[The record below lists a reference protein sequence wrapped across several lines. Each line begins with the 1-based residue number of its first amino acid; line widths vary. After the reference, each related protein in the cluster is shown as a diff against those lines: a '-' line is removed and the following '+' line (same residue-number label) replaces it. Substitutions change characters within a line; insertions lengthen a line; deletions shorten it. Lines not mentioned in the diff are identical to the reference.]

1 MPNVL
6 QVVSHLDLEA
16 SGPSYSVRRL
26 SEELSTQG
34 VNSILCALARDS
46 SQVVISDNEN
56 TFLQNR
62 LSGKFGFSS
71 GLQRY
76 IKKVTRS
83 KQIDILHSHGMWM
96 HPNIVGTELCRSH
109 HIPRVV
115 SPRGT
120 LSPWS
125 MENGSKNLK
134 SIFWYLYQ
142 KRSLSQATM
151 LHATSETEYFEI
163 RNLGFNQPISI
174 IPNGID
180 PLLVNR
186 QHQKH
191 GKKYRTLLYLG
202 RIHPKKNIE
211 LLLNAWA
218 ELASKFPNWRLD
230 IVGPIENNPYALNL
244 EKSVNARGIARVKF
258 SGPAYGEQKIDKYI
272 NSDLFVLPTFSE
284 NFGMVV
290 AESLMCGTPTLV
302 SRGAPWPDLEN
313 EKCGFITSLNPSDFT
328 RNLASAL
335 AKDQDELDIMGKAGK
350 AWMERA
356 FSWDKIVLDHQ
367 KCYGWLLGLNE
378 KPDCVRSI

>member
-1 MPNVL
+1 MPGVL

-34 VNSILCALARDS
+34 VNSILCALARDQ
-46 SQVVISDNEN
+46 SQIVTSDSKN

-62 LSGKFGFSS
+62 LSGKFGYSS
-71 GLQRY
+71 GLHSY
-76 IKKVTRS
+76 IKEATRS
-83 KQIDILHSHGMWM
+83 KQIDILHSHGLWM

-109 HIPRVV
+109 RIPRVV

-125 MENGSKNLK
+125 IKNGSKILK
-134 SIFWYLYQ
+134 SMFWHLYQ

-163 RNLGFNQPISI
+163 RNLGFKQPVSI

-180 PLLVNR
+180 PLPAN
-186 QHQKH
+186 HECKKH
-191 GKKYRTLLYLG
+191 GKEYRTLMYLG
-202 RIHPKKNIE
+202 RIHPKKNLE
-211 LLLNAWA
+211 LLINAWA
-218 ELASKFPNWRLD
+218 ELAPKFPDWHLD
-230 IVGPIENNPYALNL
+230 IVGPIEENPYALKL
-244 EKSVNARGIARVKF
+244 QSSVNSRGLARIKF
-258 SGPAYGEQKIDKYI
+258 SGPAYGEQKLDKYI

-302 SRGAPWPDLEN
+302 SRGAPWPDLEK
-313 EKCGFITSLNPSDFT
+313 EKCGFITSLNPPDFT
-328 RNLASAL
+328 SKLANAL
-335 AKDQDELDIMGKAGK
+335 AKDQAELEKMGKAGK

-356 FSWDKIVLDHQ
+356 FSWDRIALDHQ

-378 KPDCVRSI
+378 MPDCIRSV

>member
-26 SEELSTQG
+26 SEELSSQG
-34 VNSILCALARDS
+34 VNSTLCALARDA
-46 SQVVISDNEN
+46 SQIVASNN
-56 TFLQNR
+56 NKTFLQNK

-71 GLQRY
+71 GLHSY
-76 IKKVTRS
+76 IKKVARS
-83 KQIDILHSHGMWM
+83 KQIDILHSHGLWM
-96 HPNIVGTELCRSH
+96 HPNIVGTEICRSH
-109 HIPRVV
+109 RIPRVV

-125 MENGSKNLK
+125 LENGSKRLK
-134 SIFWYLYQ
+134 RVLWHLYQ
-142 KRSLSQATM
+142 KRSLSEATM
-151 LHATSETEYFEI
+151 LHATSETEYVEI
-163 RNLGFNQPISI
+163 RNLGFNQPVSI

-180 PLLVNR
+180 PLSAN
-186 QHQKH
+186 HQYQKQD
-191 GKKYRTLLYLG
+191 KRYRTLMYLG
-202 RIHPKKNIE
+202 RIHPKKNLE

-218 ELASKFPNWRLD
+218 ELASKFPNWRLE
-230 IVGPIENNPYALNL
+230 IVGPIENNPYALTL
-244 EKSVNARGIARVKF
+244 ENSVNSRGLARVKF
-258 SGPAYGEQKIDKYI
+258 SGPAYGEQKLDKYI

-313 EKCGFITSLNPSDFT
+313 EKCGFITSLNPREFT
-328 RNLASAL
+328 SKLANAL
-335 AKDQDELDIMGKAGK
+335 AKDQDELDNMGKAGK

-356 FSWDKIVLDHQ
+356 FSWDRIALDHQ

-378 KPDCVRSI
+378 MPDCVRST